1 MTAPRKPVPPNEQ
14 APHHPMNSEIDI
26 QLVGYLRGVDPE
38 EADVSDERGNWPV
51 LACLDDGR
59 VVLIETNVN

>member
-1 MTAPRKPVPPNEQ
+1 V
-14 APHHPMNSEIDI
+14 NSEIDL

-38 EADVSDERGNWPV
+38 EADVPDERGNWPV